1 MSFRKLCYLIYSD
14 MYRYF
19 GHQPFIRNLYTLVW
33 TFGATHSFWF
43 RIGQYLRSKSIL
55 VKPLYY
61 VARYIQRIYMVRF
74 GFEVSPETI
83 VGSGLYIGHIGGITI
98 SRFAVIGRNCNIS
111 QGVTIGATQRG
122 EKAGAPIIG
131 DNVYIG
137 PGARVIGKITI
148 GNNVAIGANAVV
160 SKDLPDYAIA
170 VGIPARS
177 IGSEG
182 STGYI
187 VFTDYDKHL
196 GAWAREF
203 AAPEPVCEEKVDDT
217 SDKVL

>member
-1 MSFRKLCYLIYSD
+1 MNFPNLCYLIYSD
-14 MYRYF
+14 VFRYY
-19 GHQPFIRNLYTLVW
+19 GKQPLARNIYTLVW

-43 RIGQYLRSKSIL
+43 RIAQYLRSKGPL

-61 VARYIQRIYMVRF
+61 MARYIQRIYMVRY

-83 VGSGLYIGHIGGITI
+83 IGSGFYMGHLGGITI
-98 SRFAVIGRNCNIS
+98 SRFATIGRNCNIS

-122 EKAGAPIIG
+122 EKAGAPVIG

-137 PGARVIGKITI
+137 PGARLIGAIHI

-160 SKDLPDYAIA
+160 SKDLPDNAVA
-170 VGIPARS
+170 VGLPARS
-177 IGSEG
+177 IGTEG
-182 STGYI
+182 SLGYI
-187 VFTDYDKHL
+187 NNTEYDKYL
-196 GAWAREF
+196 GGWARKF
-203 AAPEPVCEEKVDDT
+203 AKVDTT